1 MISWKIYHGITQNA
15 ARRSFYV
22 DVNLLVVKIK
32 IIIQH
37 ENNHNMF

>member
-1 MISWKIYHGITQNA
+1 MISWKIYYGITQNA
-15 ARRSFYV
+15 VRRSFYV